1 MTKAYEA
8 YRKSGNQDAENKYK
22 EFVKFAANYSVV
34 YAYAFVLMPEGSL
47 DQLGRALPESEQR
60 DTGRLTSSGS
70 GRRLST
76 TPGAENRRR
85 QRQRRLEMTNGS
97 ESSSSSS
104 PATESMSS
112 MMSAAMAAQQ
122 QQAALMFFATH
133 NNDPVA
139 QERALAMLARQAL
152 FHFTHTEKSTSP
164 AHRTGLFRPT
174 TGVRQICSELL
185 CRVCVCIC
193 SYARR
198 FFRSTGS
205 SFARIRTAGY
215 RSFDVIWK
223 WPTIV
228 HHSWS

>member
-22 EFVKFAANYSVV
+22 ECVKFAAITYSVV
-34 YAYAFVLMPEGSL
+34 YAYAFVLMPEGFL

-76 TPGAENRRR
+76 TPGAENRCR
-85 QRQRRLEMTNGS
+85 QRQRRLDMTNGS
-97 ESSSSSS
+97 ESSSSSSS

-133 NNDPVA
+133 NSD
-139 QERALAMLARQAL
+139 
-152 FHFTHTEKSTSP
+152 P
-164 AHRTGLFRPT
+164 AHKS
-174 TGVRQICSELL
+174 VLL
-185 CRVCVCIC
+185 QCLHDKHLVLLYMMMLKMKCE
-193 SYARR
+193 
-198 FFRSTGS
+198 
-205 SFARIRTAGY
+205 
-215 RSFDVIWK
+215 D
-223 WPTIV
+223 
-228 HHSWS
+228 